1 MYIFTAVTGDGQVIH
16 IKTLWRN
23 KNDKGAFR
31 ESKLF
36 AWLQRTRFPVFK
48 RVIDGVEVTVPGFFT
63 TDHQANLSNLFGL
76 QVPNV
81 LSGCAANA
89 VKEMSPAEN
98 AVNLM
103 IQKGQRN
110 CKLFFGAT
118 ENVFSSVA
126 QFPAIIG
133 SEDHSYDEYLL
144 TLQIRLRAVMLSK
157 EHYDNLAQL
166 SRSYYA
172 TEVPYYDR
180 PSTTTYSIVVDAYK
194 DVAFNLAAL
203 RYPNQLWK
211 PAVPIGEITGLQ
223 QSNDKCQPSS
233 LFNTACSDL
242 LWF

>member
-16 IKTLWRN
+16 METLWRN

-89 VKEMSPAEN
+89 VKDESSEECRQPHDPEGA
-98 AVNLM
+98 ALS
-103 IQKGQRN
+103 
-110 CKLFFGAT
+110 FFGAT

-144 TLQIRLRAVMLSK
+144 TLPIRLRAVTN
-157 EHYDNLAQL
+157 YDNLAQL
-166 SRSYYA
+166 SRSHYA

-180 PSTTTYSIVVDAYK
+180 P
-194 DVAFNLAAL
+194 
-203 RYPNQLWK
+203 RYDHIQHC
-211 PAVPIGEITGLQ
+211 G
-223 QSNDKCQPSS
+223 
-233 LFNTACSDL
+233 
-242 LWF
+242 

>member
-1 MYIFTAVTGDGQVIH
+1 M
-16 IKTLWRN
+16 
-23 KNDKGAFR
+23 
-31 ESKLF
+31 
-36 AWLQRTRFPVFK
+36 
-48 RVIDGVEVTVPGFFT
+48 IDGVEVTEPGFFT

-89 VKEMSPAEN
+89 VKEMSPAKN

-110 CKLFFGAT
+110 CELFFGAT

-157 EHYDNLAQL
+157 EHNDNLAQL
-166 SRSYYA
+166 SRSYYG
-172 TEVPYYDR
+172 TEVPYYDC